1 MLKPRFQ
8 VRFILLWIMP
18 YVAMIAV
25 VLGGSQTQ
33 LAKVQAILG
42 VTFSWTVAR
51 FITCALKRRRER
63 LRIDGS
69 RHQFGIPT
77 MLGAIA
83 LVSLWFGWAEVVRD
97 IAERGTAT
105 DAAMDA
111 TPAVVFQPR

>member
-1 MLKPRFQ
+1 MKPRFQ

-18 YVAMIAV
+18 YVAIIAI

-33 LAKVQAILG
+33 LAKVQAFLG
-42 VTFSWTVAR
+42 ITFGWAAAR
-51 FITCALKRRRER
+51 LITCALKQRRER

-69 RHQFGIPT
+69 RNQFGIPT

-83 LVSLWFGWAEVVRD
+83 LVSLWFGWTEVVRD
-97 IAERGTAT
+97 IAECMAAN
-105 DAAMDA
+105 DAAPDA